1 MNRHKRPPFLRR
13 RVGRRLRTLREQ
25 AGLTLD
31 EAAPKLDKTRTA
43 LHRVETGETR
53 ADVHL
58 VRSMMDVYDQ
68 YDPDLIDLTRKAL
81 KAGWW
86 VSFGVEDMG
95 YTDLETEAIQVR
107 EFGGLNIPGLLQTES
122 YMRALFRTGVRRTK
136 KEIESQVAVRR
147 IRQKRLTST
156 DNELELVTIVDEAA
170 LRRDVGGREVMCEQ
184 LQHLIQVS
192 DLSTVTLQVLPLGH
206 GPHDAMTG
214 AFILL
219 DFPEP
224 TDPEMLYV
232 EHVTGSLHIEDED
245 NVRKGKL
252 LFDRLRSDAPSPAD
266 SISLIERLISEACQR
281 E

>member
-25 AGLTLD
+25 ARLTLD

-86 VSFGVEDMG
+86 VSFGVDDLG
-95 YTDLETEAIQVR
+95 YTDLETEAVQVR
-107 EFGGLNIPGLLQTES
+107 EFGGLNIPGLLQTEE
-122 YMRALFRTGVRRTK
+122 YMLALFHTGPRRTR
-136 KEIESQVAVRR
+136 KEIDNQVAVRR
-147 IRQKRLTST
+147 IRQRRLT
-156 DNELELVTIVDEAA
+156 NEHNPLELVAIIDEVA
-170 LRRDVGGREVMCEQ
+170 LLRVVGSKDVMCDQ
-184 LQHLIQVS
+184 LRHLITMS
-192 DLSTVTLQVLPLGH
+192 ELPNITVQVLPLGQ
-206 GPHDAMTG
+206 GPHDAMSG
-214 AFILL
+214 GFILL
-219 DFPEP
+219 AFPEP
-224 TDPEMLYV
+224 DDPEMLYV
-232 EHVTGSLHIEDED
+232 EYATAALHIEDED
-245 NVRKGKL
+245 EVQRGKL
-252 LFDRLRSDAPSPAD
+252 LFDRLRSNAPNPID
-266 SISLIERLISEACQR
+266 SVALIKRLITELCR